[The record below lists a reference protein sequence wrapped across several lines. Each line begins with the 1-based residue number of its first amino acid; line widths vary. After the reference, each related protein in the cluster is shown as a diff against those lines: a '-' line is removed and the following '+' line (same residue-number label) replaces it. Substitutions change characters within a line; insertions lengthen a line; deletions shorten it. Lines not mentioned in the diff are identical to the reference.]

1 LYYRFKSRSPLSIIQ
16 AMPRPAIHLFKPRLL
31 LVAAFGLLLA
41 GCDIPGL
48 GPDPRIA
55 QREAEAQAIGAA
67 CRHAQRSLEDCYALN
82 AKAPKAAVFAG
93 WKDMDQYMRDNKIE
107 GIPPQLSK
115 SIPPANGEA
124 SGNTEAPPAAD
135 AASKS

>member
-1 LYYRFKSRSPLSIIQ
+1 MHYGFKSRSPLSIIR
-16 AMPRPAIHLFKPRLL
+16 AMPRPAIPLSKPHL
-31 LVAAFGLLLA
+31 LVAALGLLLA

-67 CRHAQRSLEDCYALN
+67 CRHAQRSLEDCYTLN
-82 AKAPKAAVFAG
+82 AKAPKAAIFAG

-115 SIPPANGEA
+115 TIPPANGEA
-124 SGNTEAPPAAD
+124 SGGAEAPATAD
-135 AASKS
+135 GAGKS

>member
-1 LYYRFKSRSPLSIIQ
+1 MS
-16 AMPRPAIHLFKPRLL
+16 RPAIHLFKPRLL
-31 LVAAFGLLLA
+31 VVALGLLLA

-82 AKAPKAAVFAG
+82 PKSPKAAIFAG

-107 GIPPQLSK
+107 GVPPQLSK

-124 SGNTEAPPAAD
+124 GGGTEAPPATD